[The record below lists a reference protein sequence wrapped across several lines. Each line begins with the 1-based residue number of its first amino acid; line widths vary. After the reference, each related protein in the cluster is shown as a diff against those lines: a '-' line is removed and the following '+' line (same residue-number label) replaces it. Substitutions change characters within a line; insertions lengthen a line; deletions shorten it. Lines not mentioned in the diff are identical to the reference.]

1 MGART
6 WYYAVWADGLMAI
19 EHSRSNLPRRDG
31 RIVLLVMFSVAQ
43 GLNLSTLLILMGP
56 WIKTGLTTPDL
67 GLGSLLNNLI
77 MGLGVY
83 IAPFVVLNYLLVF
96 RKDKYKR
103 LVSPSPSSRKPGW
116 LFMGYFLLSS
126 ILFLGLL
133 VVGKALL

>member
-1 MGART
+1 MGLRT
-6 WYYAVWADGLMAI
+6 WYYAVWADGINVVERSRTHLPQRERYAI
-19 EHSRSNLPRRDG
+19 L
-31 RIVLLVMFSVAQ
+31 LLVFSVAQ
-43 GLNLSTLLILMGP
+43 GLNLSTLLILLGP

-67 GLGSLLNNLI
+67 GLGSFLNNLI

-96 RKDKYKR
+96 RKAKYKR
-103 LVSPSPSSRKPGW
+103 LVSPSPGSRKHGW

-133 VVGKALL
+133 VVGKSLQ

>member
-1 MGART
+1 MGALA
-6 WYYAVWADGLMAI
+6 WYYAVWADGI
-19 EHSRSNLPRRDG
+19 NFVEHSPTRSPQRERYA
-31 RIVLLVMFSVAQ
+31 VLLIAFSIAQ
-43 GLNLSTLLILMGP
+43 GLNLSTLIILLGP

-77 MGLGVY
+77 IGLGVY

-96 RKDKYKR
+96 HNDKYKS

-116 LFMGYFLLSS
+116 LFMGY
-126 ILFLGLL
+126 ILFSYIMFLGLL